1 MKTCRAALIAAVVLV
16 AWSPAAQ
23 GVDFGFEVGMC
34 WATQDFA
41 CPGPYEYETD
51 FRLGPRLGLF
61 AEFGL
66 TPRLSL
72 QTGIHFV
79 AMGMN
84 YDWEIYTVENKI
96 EYVAIPI
103 LVRARLESPPSEL
116 SLCFSAGPRVDI
128 LIAKDPD
135 PWFESIYDDL
145 AKAGLGADV
154 GVGIESGAARLEFR
168 YSATFTDSHPDDSLL
183 DITNRAYSLVYS
195 LALTRRPG
203 SPD

>member
-1 MKTCRAALIAAVVLV
+1 MKTCRAALIGVVVLV

-23 GVDFGFEVGMC
+23 GVDFGLEAGMC

-41 CPGPYEYETD
+41 CPEPYEYETD
-51 FRLGPRLGLF
+51 IRVGPRLGLF
-61 AEFGL
+61 AEFGV

-84 YDWEIYTVENKI
+84 YEWEIYTVENKI
-96 EYVAIPI
+96 DYVAIPI
-103 LVRARLESPPSEL
+103 LLRARLESSPSEP
-116 SLCFSAGPRVDI
+116 SLCFSAGLRVDI

-135 PWFESIYDDL
+135 PWFESIYDDF

-154 GVGIESGAARLEFR
+154 GVGIESGPARLEFR
-168 YSATFTDSHPDDSLL
+168 YSAAFTDSRPDDSLL

-195 LALTRRPG
+195 LALTRLLG